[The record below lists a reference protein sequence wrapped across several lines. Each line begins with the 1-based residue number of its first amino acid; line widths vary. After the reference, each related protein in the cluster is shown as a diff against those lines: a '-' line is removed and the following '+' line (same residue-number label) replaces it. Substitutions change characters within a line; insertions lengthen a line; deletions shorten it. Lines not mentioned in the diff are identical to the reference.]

1 MNVILLER
9 VTNIGDLGQE
19 VSVKNGF
26 ARNYLI
32 PTGKAVRATADNR
45 AVFEERRAE
54 LEKAANARLTD
65 AHERASKLVE
75 ARVTVVARASD
86 EGRLYGSV
94 GPTEISRALTD
105 GILPVAKSEVRMPD
119 GVIREVGEF
128 EVDVQFHADVTQS
141 IEVEVVAE

>member
-32 PTGKAVRATADNR
+32 PTGKAVRATSDNR

-54 LEKAANARLTD
+54 LEKVANAKLTD
-65 AHERASKLVE
+65 AHERAAKLVDQ
-75 ARVTVVARASD
+75 RVTIVARASD

-94 GPTEISRALTD
+94 GPTEIARALTD
-105 GILPVAKSEVRMPD
+105 AVLPVAKSEVRMPD
-119 GVIREVGEF
+119 GVLRDVGEF
-128 EVDVQFHADVTQS
+128 TVDVQFHADVTQS
-141 IEVEVVAE
+141 IGVEVVAE

>member
-75 ARVTVVARASD
+75 ARVTIVARASE

-105 GILPVAKSEVRMPD
+105 AVLPVAKSEVRMPE
-119 GVIREVGEF
+119 GVIRDVGEF

-141 IEVEVVAE
+141 IQVEVVAE